1 MQNQLII
8 YSKKLAYTLRQMGFK
23 IIGVG
28 VNEKFPQ
35 FDTYIFENTQEL
47 NEILYKLT
55 NKGEIKNGK
64 ICELENCGACWSSSK
79 K

>member
-1 MQNQLII
+1 
-8 YSKKLAYTLRQMGFK
+8 MGFK

-64 ICELENCGACWSSSK
+64 ADYRFQRRSQKTSAGT
-79 K
+79 